1 MLILAYIFLKEIN
14 ASEYSYEF
22 VKRLINHA
30 IDRSDHEREQVSKLL
45 SQLYPDVLSSATV
58 GKGFER
64 LFEIIDEI
72 ELDAPMAKTM
82 LASFLARAVVDEV
95 LPPSFLS
102 DSVVCNLGGE
112 IVEQARLLLSRDHGG
127 AKLEKIWGPGDGR
140 PVEEMKVAV
149 DQFLMEYILSS
160 DLDEAIRCVKELNEP
175 QFFHEVVKRA
185 VVLTL
190 DKTEKQRQLISEL
203 FEELSQIQLLTYQQA
218 EKGFNRLFEAL
229 PDLVLDTPNAK
240 QFLEE
245 FMNRA
250 REKKV
255 VSSNYKPSPSG
266 NGNGSNGAGS
276 SGH

>member
-1 MLILAYIFLKEIN
+1 
-14 ASEYSYEF
+14 

-190 DKTEKQRQLISEL
+190 DKTEQQRQLISEL

-218 EKGFNRLFEAL
+218 EKGFNRLYEAL
-229 PDLVLDTPNAK
+229 SDLVLDTPNAK

-255 VSSNYKPSPSG
+255 VSANYKPSPSGNG